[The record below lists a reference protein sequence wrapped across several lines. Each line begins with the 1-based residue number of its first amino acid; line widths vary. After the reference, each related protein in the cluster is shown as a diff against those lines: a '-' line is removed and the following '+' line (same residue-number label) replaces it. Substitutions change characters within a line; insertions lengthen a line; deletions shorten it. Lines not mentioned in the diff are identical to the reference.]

1 MRRRR
6 LLRGVAALALASYF
20 FAFAGGLAAAAST
33 TSSNTTSSSKT
44 TSSTTAASTT
54 PANTHWVGVA
64 QTVLANT
71 SSAGKITGTPN
82 VFTQWSANG
91 SGPHTLKV
99 PMSVKGFRNLSG
111 FGKPPITDGY
121 AVWNM
126 HLTGPTNERTVATF
140 PTDKLP
146 LQVSVAYELNGKK
159 INAQHIVGKTG
170 ELKVSYVITNTTT
183 KPTTVTFKNALGAT
197 ETTTVKVP
205 VPVAAAFSV
214 TIPAAFTDV
223 HAEGASA
230 SGNGN
235 GTSGL
240 SWTLFLFDPL
250 GGVKQSVSY
259 QAHVTDAVVPSATL
273 DAAVL
278 PPSNVKPLPA
288 IKEPGAPA
296 VPTVT
301 LGNRLAKLQTDLQ
314 AKLAD
319 LSSKASNA
327 LSNFKKVAVPAVQ
340 TVSGN
345 AATLA
350 GNLPG
355 LSANAQTVSTNA
367 DAASTSLAQAA
378 TEAADHATEMGA
390 ISGGLGQEATDAAGH
405 ARGAAD
411 VQGGLAQAAG
421 DAADAVI
428 QVHNLRL
435 ALEALPAS
443 VTDTVAYKLLHA
455 KLVALEA
462 RLIAH
467 AAHLT
472 VIAVKAKELEI
483 GLIGHAAR
491 LAGWAVRA
499 KVLEALMIA
508 HSDLLAKTSAAAAN
522 VLAPAAATASTN
534 LLGLVPKANDL
545 STKAAQTAATLANI
559 TLPGQKKAPK
569 AIQSKQVGGGAH
581 LDKAVGQL
589 DASITS
595 AANKVDSGYAN
606 LTALEKRAGENQL
619 PAGNAIGATVQAGA
633 FSYSI
638 SGANDVA
645 HQTHLAAF
653 IGGFALVLG
662 IAFGIG
668 LYRIRRGMPSSL
680 APPKA
685 APAKG

>member
-1 MRRRR
+1 
-6 LLRGVAALALASYF
+6 
-20 FAFAGGLAAAAST
+20 
-33 TSSNTTSSSKT
+33 
-44 TSSTTAASTT
+44 
-54 PANTHWVGVA
+54 
-64 QTVLANT
+64 
-71 SSAGKITGTPN
+71 
-82 VFTQWSANG
+82 
-91 SGPHTLKV
+91 
-99 PMSVKGFRNLSG
+99 
-111 FGKPPITDGY
+111 
-121 AVWNM
+121 VWNL
-126 HLTGPTNERTVATF
+126 HLTGPTNERTVSAF

-159 INAQHIVGKTG
+159 MNAQHIVGKTG

-183 KPTTVTFKNALGAT
+183 KPTTVTFKNALGVK

-278 PPSNVKPLPA
+278 PSSNVKPLPA

-301 LGNRLAKLQTDLQ
+301 LGNRLAKLQTELQ

-367 DAASTSLAQAA
+367 DAASTSLAQASTEAAAHA
-378 TEAADHATEMGA
+378 TQMAAIEGGLVQAATDAADHA
-390 ISGGLGQEATDAAGH
+390 
-405 ARGAAD
+405 RGASDIASD
-411 VQGGLAQAAG
+411 LAQVAA
-421 DAADAVI
+421 DAADHARAVAN
-428 QVHNLRL
+428 VRT

-443 VTDTVAYKLLHA
+443 VTDTLAYKLLHA
-455 KLVALEA
+455 KVLELEVVLV
-462 RLIAH
+462 AH
-467 AAHLT
+467 AAKLT
-472 VIAVKAKELEI
+472 VTAAKAKALEI
-483 GLIGHAAR
+483 RLIEHAAR
-491 LAGWAVRA
+491 LAVWDVRA
-499 KVLEALMIA
+499 KELQVLMIA
-508 HSDLLAKTSAAAAN
+508 HSDLLTKTSAAAAN

-545 STKAAQTAATLANI
+545 STKAAQTAATLAGI

-569 AIQSKQVGGGAH
+569 AIQPKQVGGGAK

-595 AANKVDSGYAN
+595 AADKVDSSYAN
-606 LTALEKRAGENQL
+606 LTALEKRAAENQL

-662 IAFGIG
+662 LAFGIG
-668 LYRIRRGMPSSL
+668 LYRIRRGLPSSL